1 MANRAL
7 NRDLRALRHDLDE
20 LQERLEDLGE
30 HGSDAARHALHEM
43 KGKLEDRLHNIFS
56 ASTASELGSRGRRA
70 LHSAG
75 EGGRHLLHR
84 AEERGKQAFYDA
96 KDSSLA
102 RPTAITGASLAV
114 FGLGFVVGW
123 LAARR

>member
-30 HGSDAARHALHEM
+30 HGSDAAKSALREM
-43 KGKLEDRLHNIFS
+43 KGRLEDKLHAVFS
-56 ASTASELGSRGRRA
+56 SGAAEDLGQRGRRV

-75 EGGRHLLHR
+75 EGGKQLLHR
-84 AEERGKQAFYDA
+84 AEEGGKKAFYDA

-102 RPTAITGASLAV
+102 RPTAITSASLAV
-114 FGLGFVVGW
+114 FGLGFLVGW
-123 LAARR
+123 MAARR

>member
-1 MANRAL
+1 MANRSL

-30 HGSDAARHALHEM
+30 HGSDAARSALHEM
-43 KGKLEDRLHNIFS
+43 KGKLEDRLHAVFS
-56 ASTASELGSRGRRA
+56 SGTAEELGARGRRA
-70 LHSAG
+70 LRGAG
-75 EGGRHLLHR
+75 EGGKHLLHR
-84 AEERGKQAFYDA
+84 AEEQGKRAFYDA

-114 FGLGFVVGW
+114 FGLGFLVGW
-123 LAARR
+123 MAARR